1 MTGTLF
7 DEVKDAVKVSDAA
20 KAYGY
25 TPNRAG
31 FICCPFHSERTPSL
45 KLYDK
50 TFHCYGCGAH
60 GSVID
65 FVVMLFNLSPLDAAR
80 KLNDDFTLHL
90 TDEPPSREE
99 QDQRRHV
106 RDVRQMFDEWREQ
119 MLNQLDAAIRVAN
132 LADYN
137 DLTDAEALAIR
148 YREAFAY
155 WADILANAPLSEQM
169 AVFRDRKEVERLC
182 RTVLSNTP
190 KKSKTA

>member
-1 MTGTLF
+1 MGDLF
-7 DEVKDAVKVSDAA
+7 DSVKGAVKISDAA

-60 GSVID
+60 GSAID
-65 FVVMLFNLSPLDAAR
+65 FAAMLFNLAPLDAAK
-80 KLNDDFTLHL
+80 KLNDDFDLHL

-106 RDVRQMFDEWREQ
+106 RDVRQMFDAWREQ
-119 MLNQLDAAIRVAN
+119 MLNQIDTVIRVAN
-132 LADYN
+132 LADYEN
-137 DLTDAEALAIR
+137 LTDAEALAIR
-148 YREAFAY
+148 YREAFGNL
-155 WADILANAPLSEQM
+155 ADILANAPLSEQM

-182 RTVLSNTP
+182 RVILSNMP
-190 KKSKTA
+190 GRSRTA